1 MEITEHV
8 LFLSYIQISP
18 VFEKS
23 MAEKEKKNSAMN

>member
-8 LFLSYIQISP
+8 LFLSDIQISP

-23 MAEKEKKNSAMN
+23 MAEKEKSAMN